1 MLSRRLLLAGLMATP
16 FAARAQDAVTAGAIR
31 FMQGL
36 SQQAIATLQAASYTP
51 EQREQN
57 FRSLLAHGFDLDF
70 IGRFALGR
78 TYAQLT
84 AEQRQDYAAAFNE
97 FVLRTYSR
105 RLGGYSG
112 EQFEILNGRP
122 AGEQDA
128 VVASRIVRAGGPPIQ
143 VDWRVRNLGGQY
155 KVIDVA
161 VEGVSMV
168 LTQRQDFTAA
178 VGSGGVEGLIAGLRA
193 RGDRLPA
200 VTR

>member
-1 MLSRRLLLAGLMATP
+1 
-16 FAARAQDAVTAGAIR
+16 
-31 FMQGL
+31 MQNL
-36 SQQAIATLQAASYTP
+36 SQQAIATLQSAGYTP

-57 FRSLLAHGFDLDF
+57 FRYLLARGFDLDF

-78 TYAQLT
+78 SYAQLT

-112 EQFEILNGRP
+112 EQFEILGARP

-143 VDWRVRNLGGQY
+143 VDWRVRNAGGNY

-161 VEGVSMV
+161 VEGVSMA

-178 VGSGGVEGLIAGLRA
+178 IGSGGVEGLIAGLRA